1 VSSETTAGGATD
13 IRLLKVISI
22 YYVFCG
28 AVLALLPGDL
38 FEFLAI
44 DEPRHWLLYYLLP
57 AASLTAGGLLQVA
70 VRRADFRRGL
80 VLAVAVG
87 NVVVCGVFVF
97 FVAWSNLPPVLF
109 APAAASGLLAW
120 LLWGLDGVEVAE

>member
-1 VSSETTAGGATD
+1 MSSEVTVGEATD
-13 IRLLKVISI
+13 IRLLKVISV
-22 YYVFCG
+22 YHVFSG
-28 AVLALLPGDL
+28 MVLALLPGDL
-38 FEFLAI
+38 FRFLGL

-57 AASLTAGGLLQVA
+57 VASLAAGGLLQVA
-70 VRRADFRRGL
+70 TRRAELRCGL

-87 NVVVCGVFVF
+87 NLVACGLFVF

-120 LLWGLDGVEVAE
+120 LLWGLDGTEVAE